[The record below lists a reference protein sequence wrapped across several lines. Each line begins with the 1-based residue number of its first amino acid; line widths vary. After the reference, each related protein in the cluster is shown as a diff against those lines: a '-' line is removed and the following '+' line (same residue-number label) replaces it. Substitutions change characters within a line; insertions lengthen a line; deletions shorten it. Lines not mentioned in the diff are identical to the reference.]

1 MDDGLKIYDLMC
13 NKGTVKLA
21 YSQNE
26 NETTTDTVNISKG
39 ITITS
44 TNTETI
50 FKANADGVRLY
61 TLSGQIKTRFTD
73 KGMTTKEAIVED
85 EAQIVGTLWQEVG
98 DQTWIT
104 RM

>member
-1 MDDGLKIYDLMC
+1 MC

-26 NETTTDTVNISKG
+26 NETTTETVNISKG

-44 TNTETI
+44 TNMETI
-50 FKANADGVRLY
+50 FKANANGIRIL
-61 TLSGQIKTRFTD
+61 TLQNATIAYFTD
-73 KGMTTKEAIVED
+73 KGLSTKEIIVED
-85 EAQIVGTLWQEVG
+85 EAQICRTSIQNVG
-98 DQTWIT
+98 DQTWFT

>member
-1 MDDGLKIYDLMC
+1 MLKVGVVGLGNWGTALANHLA
-13 NKGTVKLA
+13 NKGYDV
-21 YSQNE
+21 
-26 NETTTDTVNISKG
+26 V
-39 ITITS
+39 
-44 TNTETI
+44 